1 MTRNYIELANKYIDD
16 VLTGKIL
23 ACQYVK
29 LACKRQKN
37 DLKRKRWEYHFDDNK
52 ASRVCKFIEL
62 LTHVKGPLAGQN
74 IKLEPWQIFI
84 LTTVFG
90 WIDKQGCRRFQQVYI
105 EVPRGNGKA
114 LDVNTL
120 IPTPNGMVKMRDLK
134 VGDIVFGTN
143 GKPCNITAV
152 TEVLSNRPC
161 YKVIFN
167 TGDEIIAD
175 ALHQWVT
182 DSRRDRDRLK
192 GRNNKHIDTKPSVK
206 TTEEIAKTLF
216 CRKEHNHRIAVAKA
230 IEGASNNLPIPPYIL
245 GVWLGDGDCNSSR
258 ISCHEKDIETIE
270 RIRTLGFKVNKNKG
284 KYAWHVG
291 KREIDNRSLQSI
303 LRANGLLHNKHIP
316 NEYLFA
322 SYHDRLELLC
332 GLMDTDGYI
341 SKGQGQCEFVQ
352 KKEALAHQVYQLI
365 CSLGLRPQWHKKHA
379 FIKEKDC
386 GIVYRILFHAYAN
399 EPIFKLVRKRE
410 RLSSQPLK
418 RGLQN
423 YRQIVSCEP
432 VESVPVK
439 CIEVDSLD
447 HCYLAGEG
455 FIPTHN
461 SALSSGIALYM
472 LCADGEKGADV
483 YSFATTRDQ
492 AAIVFNDAQAM
503 ARANSNLKAAFGLSV
518 LAKSLVV
525 LGTNSKFLAKSA
537 DASTLDGL
545 NTHCGIIDELHA
557 HKTRDVFEVVQTSIG
572 KRSQPLL
579 WCITTAGFTLDG
591 ICMEVRRFVIKILK
605 GDVKEES
612 QFGIIY
618 SLDEGDDWRSDDAL
632 IKANPNWGISV
643 MPKAILA
650 NRTKALADPSAENG
664 FKTKHLDLWCN
675 ADSAWMQ
682 MLKWRKCY
690 RPDVEIGEFL
700 GAPGVY
706 AIDLAAKTD
715 ITAVVRVFYRKELDD
730 RVHYYVFPEFWLP
743 SETVQMSSN
752 SQYKGW
758 AKQELIHI
766 TDGPVND
773 LQAIQEY
780 ILDDAKQY
788 DVKAIAFDPWQAYQ
802 LAQNLMDEGL
812 PMVELKPTVLNFSEP
827 MKELQALVYDK
838 RLHTDGNPVLEWMVS
853 NVVAHLDAKDNIYPR
868 KEQPNN
874 KIDGVVALIMAINR
888 TIALNVDLELNVE
901 DVGPL
906 II

>member
-1 MTRNYIELANKYIDD
+1 MKRDYVAIANKYIND
-16 VLTGKIL
+16 VLTGKVP
-23 ACQYVK
+23 ACLYVK
-29 LACKRQKN
+29 KACKRQLN
-37 DLKRKRWEYHFDDNK
+37 DLKRKRWAYHFDEEK
-52 ASRVCKFIEL
+52 ACRVCKFIEL
-62 LTHVKGPLAGQN
+62 LKHVKGPLAGEN

-90 WIDKQGCRRFQQVYI
+90 WVDEQSFRRYQQVYI
-105 EVPRGNGKA
+105 EVPRGNGK
-114 LDVNTL
+114 
-120 IPTPNGMVKMRDLK
+120 
-134 VGDIVFGTN
+134 
-143 GKPCNITAV
+143 
-152 TEVLSNRPC
+152 S
-161 YKVIFN
+161 
-167 TGDEIIAD
+167 
-175 ALHQWVT
+175 
-182 DSRRDRDRLK
+182 
-192 GRNNKHIDTKPSVK
+192 
-206 TTEEIAKTLF
+206 
-216 CRKEHNHRIAVAKA
+216 A
-230 IEGASNNLPIPPYIL
+230 I
-245 GVWLGDGDCNSSR
+245 
-258 ISCHEKDIETIE
+258 
-270 RIRTLGFKVNKNKG
+270 
-284 KYAWHVG
+284 
-291 KREIDNRSLQSI
+291 
-303 LRANGLLHNKHIP
+303 
-316 NEYLFA
+316 
-322 SYHDRLELLC
+322 
-332 GLMDTDGYI
+332 
-341 SKGQGQCEFVQ
+341 
-352 KKEALAHQVYQLI
+352 
-365 CSLGLRPQWHKKHA
+365 
-379 FIKEKDC
+379 
-386 GIVYRILFHAYAN
+386 
-399 EPIFKLVRKRE
+399 
-410 RLSSQPLK
+410 
-418 RGLQN
+418 
-423 YRQIVSCEP
+423 
-432 VESVPVK
+432 
-439 CIEVDSLD
+439 
-447 HCYLAGEG
+447 
-455 FIPTHN
+455 
-461 SALSSGIALYM
+461 SSGVALYM

-557 HKTRDVFEVVQTSIG
+557 HKTREVFEVVQTSIG

>member
-1 MTRNYIELANKYIDD
+1 MTRNYIDLANKYIDD
-16 VLTGKIL
+16 VLTGKVL
-23 ACQYVK
+23 ACNYVK
-29 LACKRQKN
+29 LSCQRQKN
-37 DLKRKRWEYHFDDNK
+37 DLKRKRWEYHFDEVR

-90 WIDKQGCRRFQQVYI
+90 WVDKQGFRRYQQVYI
-105 EVPRGNGKA
+105 EVPRGNGK
-114 LDVNTL
+114 
-120 IPTPNGMVKMRDLK
+120 
-134 VGDIVFGTN
+134 
-143 GKPCNITAV
+143 
-152 TEVLSNRPC
+152 
-161 YKVIFN
+161 
-167 TGDEIIAD
+167 
-175 ALHQWVT
+175 
-182 DSRRDRDRLK
+182 
-192 GRNNKHIDTKPSVK
+192 
-206 TTEEIAKTLF
+206 
-216 CRKEHNHRIAVAKA
+216 
-230 IEGASNNLPIPPYIL
+230 
-245 GVWLGDGDCNSSR
+245 
-258 ISCHEKDIETIE
+258 
-270 RIRTLGFKVNKNKG
+270 
-284 KYAWHVG
+284 
-291 KREIDNRSLQSI
+291 
-303 LRANGLLHNKHIP
+303 
-316 NEYLFA
+316 
-322 SYHDRLELLC
+322 
-332 GLMDTDGYI
+332 
-341 SKGQGQCEFVQ
+341 
-352 KKEALAHQVYQLI
+352 
-365 CSLGLRPQWHKKHA
+365 
-379 FIKEKDC
+379 
-386 GIVYRILFHAYAN
+386 
-399 EPIFKLVRKRE
+399 
-410 RLSSQPLK
+410 
-418 RGLQN
+418 
-423 YRQIVSCEP
+423 
-432 VESVPVK
+432 
-439 CIEVDSLD
+439 
-447 HCYLAGEG
+447 
-455 FIPTHN
+455 
-461 SALSSGIALYM
+461 SALSSGVALYM

-557 HKTRDVFEVVQTSIG
+557 HKTREVYEVVQTSIG

-591 ICMEVRRFVIKILK
+591 ICMEVRRFVTKILK

-618 SLDEGDDWRSDDAL
+618 SLDDGDDWRSDDAL

-675 ADSAWMQ
+675 ADAAWMQ

-690 RPDVEIGEFL
+690 RPDVEISEFL
-700 GAPGVY
+700 GAPCVY

-715 ITAVVRVFYRKELDD
+715 ITAVVRLFFRKEQDD
-730 RVHYYVFPEFWLP
+730 KVHYYVFPEFWLP

-758 AKQELIHI
+758 SKQELIHI

-780 ILDDAKQY
+780 ILDDTKQY

-888 TIALNVDLELNVE
+888 TIALNVDLELHVE